1 MWFHISSQKKKKK
14 KKLLSFPS
22 VSLYSSLSVSL
33 HSSLSLSLSLSL
45 CTLFLQQLWNI
56 FSTQVFLCLQKYSET
71 RLLFYFLKI
80 IKTTESINIAAKII
94 WKKKKKI
101 EWERESVRF
110 WKVSFYKFSPLYSWF
125 LIYSSVNEWLIL
137 YLHNLNFT
145 INWLMKFQG
154 IVDKEDNLCHMFK
167 VQQNLVF
174 EISLWL
180 ILQKKYSWQES
191 G

>member
-14 KKLLSFPS
+14 TSFF
-22 VSLYSSLSVSL
+22 SLCFFIFFSLCFFTFF
-33 HSSLSLSLSLSL
+33 SLSLSLSL

-56 FSTQVFLCLQKYSET
+56 FSTQVFPCLQKYSET

-145 INWLMKFQG
+145 INWLMKFEG